1 METSNLKNMVVL
13 KNLPSN
19 IVDEAIIV
27 LKTNKKAKKLQKIE
41 KNNKTTENEEN
52 KKDKE
57 YILKEAEMLVN
68 NYISKIENIVSKL
81 IVNTNNIDKN
91 SSQLLT
97 KANLDS
103 VFSLRSKIIEI
114 KHIKSGEI
122 VGYDG
127 KYIASKDEIIGIVP
141 IGYRDGIIRYN
152 TGRYVYINDKR
163 S

>member
-68 NYISKIENIVSKL
+68 SYVSKIENKE
-81 IVNTNNIDKN
+81 DKKFADN
-91 SSQLLT
+91 KIQQKYKKIKKYSIITTIIGVIEFILLLT
-97 KANLDS
+97 L
-103 VFSLRSKIIEI
+103 
-114 KHIKSGEI
+114 
-122 VGYDG
+122 
-127 KYIASKDEIIGIVP
+127 
-141 IGYRDGIIRYN
+141 
-152 TGRYVYINDKR
+152 
-163 S
+163 

>member
-68 NYISKIENIVSKL
+68 NYISKIENKDNKDKYTKL
-81 IVNTNNIDKN
+81 KKYSIAITV
-91 SSQLLT
+91 LC
-97 KANLDS
+97 
-103 VFSLRSKIIEI
+103 IIQTL
-114 KHIKSGEI
+114 
-122 VGYDG
+122 
-127 KYIASKDEIIGIVP
+127 IIIF
-141 IGYRDGIIRYN
+141 
-152 TGRYVYINDKR
+152 
-163 S
+163 